1 MVGLAEAELFPA
13 NGILMPLIDS
23 IKKGRCLFFTL
34 LQACRWLSYLI
45 IDILSLKKKKG
56 NKSLST
62 HLR

>member
-45 IDILSLKKKKG
+45 IDIFGSYFIGFLLKYKR
-56 NKSLST
+56 S
-62 HLR
+62 